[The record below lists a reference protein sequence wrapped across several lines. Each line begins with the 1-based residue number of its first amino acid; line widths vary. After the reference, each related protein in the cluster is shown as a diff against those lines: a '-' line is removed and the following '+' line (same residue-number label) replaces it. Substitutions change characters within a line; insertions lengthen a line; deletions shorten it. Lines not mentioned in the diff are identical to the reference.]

1 MRVKRIDAE
10 GAEMSRN
17 TSKTSPSSISLFDIF
32 PRHIAEALR
41 DGRTVEAE
49 HRESVV
55 SLALMTV

>member
-10 GAEMSRN
+10 GADPGRN
-17 TSKTSPSSISLFDIF
+17 TSKMSPSSISLFDIF

-49 HRESVV
+49 HHELVV
-55 SLALMTV
+55 SVTSTTL